1 MINTILLV
9 LILILTRFVAYRIN
23 EWENIRKDLQK
34 KLDDKQKQEESDF
47 IKNYYINKY
56 IEDVENWKQGVLLAI
71 WQDEADAILKERKE
85 LKKKETEKK
94 MRTENGDEKWE

>member
-1 MINTILLV
+1 M
-9 LILILTRFVAYRIN
+9 TRFVAYRIN

-56 IEDVENWKQGVLLAI
+56 IEDVEN
-71 WQDEADAILKERKE
+71 
-85 LKKKETEKK
+85 
-94 MRTENGDEKWE
+94 

>member
-9 LILILTRFVAYRIN
+9 LILIITWYIWVKIAQ
-23 EWENIRKDLQK
+23 WEDIRKDLQK
-34 KLDDKQKQEESDF
+34 KLDDKQKQEDSDF

-71 WQDEADAILKERKE
+71 WKDEADAILKERKE
-85 LKKKETEKK
+85 AREKESEKK
-94 MRTENGDEKWE
+94 MKK

>member
-9 LILILTRFVAYRIN
+9 LILIITWYIWVKIAQ
-23 EWENIRKDLQK
+23 WEDIRKDLQK
-34 KLDDKQKQEESDF
+34 KLDDKQKQEDSDF

-71 WQDEADAILKERKE
+71 WKDEADVILKERKE
-85 LKKKETEKK
+85 AREKESEKK
-94 MRTENGDEKWE
+94 MKK